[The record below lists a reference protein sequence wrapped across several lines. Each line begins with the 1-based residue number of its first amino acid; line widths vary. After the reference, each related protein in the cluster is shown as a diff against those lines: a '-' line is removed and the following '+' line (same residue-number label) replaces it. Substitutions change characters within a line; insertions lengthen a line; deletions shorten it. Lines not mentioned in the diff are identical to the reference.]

1 MVEDFEGAI
10 FVSRDFE
17 QRFPG
22 VSSDDFRDSIL
33 DGFWPL
39 PVPGSRHYIKGMG
52 TTQHQA
58 LPTSITVRGSGERID
73 VLAKPFDEA
82 YSAENE
88 FTNTELARR
97 RGVNVP
103 PMVALIVGSKYSLVL
118 SQLMNNTEA
127 LSQRRLDFKLSDPRI
142 YNPRDFLEDFVGSIG
157 NMHELGV
164 VHGDIHIGNVGL
176 EYLNQNPPR
185 VIFFDFETSTVLD
198 QYDLGYRD
206 GDIYIPD
213 ERRTRVELFENQT
226 VVDLANFAA
235 NLWCNDFPMRKRC
248 LLTDIAE
255 IYQQTR
261 GTSSLMF
268 RGKRFYTQLAR
279 EYDKAVRGLNC
290 NKSS

>member
-1 MVEDFEGAI
+1 MLEDFESAI

-22 VSSDDFRDSIL
+22 VSKDDFRESIL

-39 PVPGSRHYIKGMG
+39 PRLGSSHYIKGMG
-52 TTQHQA
+52 TTQHRV
-58 LPTSITVRGSGERID
+58 LPTSITVRGSGEPID
-73 VLAKPFDEA
+73 VLAKPFDEV

-103 PMVALIVGSKYSLVL
+103 PMIALIVGSEYSLVL
-118 SQLMNNTEA
+118 SQLIHNTEA

-142 YNPRDFLEDFVGSIG
+142 YTPRDFLEDFVGSIG
-157 NMHELGV
+157 EMHELGV

-176 EYLNQNPPR
+176 QYLEQSPPQ

-198 QYDLGYRD
+198 QYDLGYRG
-206 GDIYIPD
+206 GDMYIPE
-213 ERRTRVELFENQT
+213 ERRARIELFENQAVT
-226 VVDLANFAA
+226 DLATFAA

-248 LLTDIAE
+248 LLTDVAE
-255 IYQQTR
+255 VYQQKR
-261 GTSSLMF
+261 GTSSLML
-268 RGKRFYTQLAR
+268 RGKRFYTQLAK
-279 EYDKAVRGLNC
+279 EYDKAVRSLGC
-290 NKSS
+290 NRNS